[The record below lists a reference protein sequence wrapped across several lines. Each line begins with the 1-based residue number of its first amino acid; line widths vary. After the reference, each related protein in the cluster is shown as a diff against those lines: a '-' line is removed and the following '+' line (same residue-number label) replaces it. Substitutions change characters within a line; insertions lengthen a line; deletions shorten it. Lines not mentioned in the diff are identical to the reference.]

1 MNRSNN
7 LRTTIESYG
16 DYSNS
21 NYGTHTMK
29 VTLENGDLLYYSY
42 RTLIAFTHNNE
53 LFICENIWGST
64 TGKHLNFIDRDKKR
78 RLKSEE
84 FESKFD
90 QLHNSVK
97 LEVA

>member
-7 LRTTIESYG
+7 IRTTIESYG

-42 RTLIAFTHNNE
+42 RTLIAFTHNHK
-53 LFICENIWGST
+53 LYICENIWGST
-64 TGKHLNFIDRDKKR
+64 TGKHLNFINRDKKI
-78 RLKSEE
+78 RLNALE
-84 FESKFD
+84 FEALFEKF
-90 QLHNSVK
+90 HNHIR
-97 LEVA
+97 EVA